1 MSPRHA
7 RTATE
12 DSDRVRPLDEIPF
25 DPQQI
30 ADVRRPGDLDAVG
43 RELADAHGEGRLS
56 RAEADTLLLLAIP
69 GTGILEHELRMRGAT
84 HLREEIS
91 AFVERRLREK
101 LEQHR
106 GVVVDIDR
114 FTTASAASWTRRMIQ
129 RLVWDVLRQY
139 RAADGALYRVTSLD
153 AAATDDWRAHNGLER
168 QLTAVRGDS
177 SDEPELERQR
187 RQLALVEQTLYTDKG
202 SRRRMS
208 DSARVH
214 LAANFLYAS
223 GQWPR
228 AIAPLTW
235 QEREEV
241 RQMLREENEKL
252 EAIDNAHDP
261 VIASRSLTEHD
272 SRIPVALS
280 SMWDGYDPRTR
291 ELLAASPWVAH
302 ALALAASTPFPRPRS
317 PRTFAKF
324 RRRALQLSDDARWRS
339 EAAQVADAFATVFVD
354 TQSSRSTPD
363 VSAERESSASEGRQR
378 WDALMLT
385 HRMPAGVA
393 AVATTGSDLV
403 ELLSALWLDTSYQ
416 EES

>member
-187 RQLALVEQTLYTDKG
+187 RQLALVEQTLCT
-202 SRRRMS
+202 
-208 DSARVH
+208 
-214 LAANFLYAS
+214 S

-241 RQMLREENEKL
+241 RQVLREENEKL